1 MSLHVPPLELDPPV
15 RARHERPGRQSK
27 TSQPQSWRHEPEREI
42 IANDRHPRGR
52 CQLDESVPL
61 FAPARLQISAS
72 PSSEFPAINPGLNAC
87 RSRCPGETIGDLAV
101 VMEDR
106 CSTSNMLMVATQW
119 ETDTEFTLTVT
130 DTITNQTKQYFN
142 PQGTAPSSFFDFAA
156 FATCPS

>member
-1 MSLHVPPLELDPPV
+1 VTWVDATGNEL
-15 RARHERPGRQSK
+15 PGLV
-27 TSQPQSWRHEPEREI
+27 
-42 IANDRHPRGR
+42 N
-52 CQLDESVPL
+52 ESTRVTGSGGFI
-61 FAPARLQISAS
+61 FAPST
-72 PSSEFPAINPGLNAC
+72 G
-87 RSRCPGETIGDLAV
+87 PGETIGDLAV